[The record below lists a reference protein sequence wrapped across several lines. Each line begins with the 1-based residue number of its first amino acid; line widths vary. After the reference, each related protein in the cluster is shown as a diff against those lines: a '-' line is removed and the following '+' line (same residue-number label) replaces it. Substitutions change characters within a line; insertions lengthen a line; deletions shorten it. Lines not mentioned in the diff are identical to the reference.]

1 MEGKWYYASGSDKV
15 GPVDKSE
22 IEDLFAKGKILKD
35 TYVWTEGME
44 NWTFLEE
51 ADQFSELFMSSTPP
65 SLPDLTDI
73 PPPPVPAKLEWDN
86 LDPEKPQF
94 AIRIGEDRGGD
105 DKVLGLFTL
114 NQFITFGEQN
124 RINEKT
130 LVYAKGMDSWESL
143 GNLPIY
149 AVIFPEEEPRPVERR
164 EGLRK
169 PITARILFHDET
181 EVFDGLVADISE
193 GGLKI
198 FINDFPGKVGDE
210 ISMNVHP
217 EESEHSFVAKGEVVH
232 VLDGNIGFSVK
243 FVDLDSPSQDA
254 IKSFLKK

>member
-1 MEGKWYYASGSDKV
+1 MDGKWYYASGSDKI

-22 IEDLFAKGKILKD
+22 IEELFGKGKILKD
-35 TYVWTEGME
+35 TYMWTEGME
-44 NWTFLEE
+44 NWTFIEE
-51 ADQFSELFMSSTPP
+51 VDAFFHLFKASAPP
-65 SLPDLTDI
+65 NLPDL
-73 PPPPVPAKLEWDN
+73 PPAQIDWDKLDA
-86 LDPEKPQF
+86 EKPQF

-114 NQFITFGEQN
+114 NQFISFGEQN

-130 LVYAKGMDSWESL
+130 LVYAKGMESWESL
-143 GNLPIY
+143 GNLPIF
-149 AVIFPEEEPRPVERR
+149 AVIFPKEEPKPVERR
-164 EGLRK
+164 EGIRK
-169 PITARILFHDET
+169 PITARILFHDES

-198 FINDFPGKVGDE
+198 FINDFPGEIGDK

-217 EESEHSFVAKGEVVH
+217 EESDHSFVSNGEVVH
-232 VLDGNIGFSVK
+232 VLEGNIGFSVK
-243 FVDLDSPSQDA
+243 FIDLDKASKEA